1 MKDHENRDAEPP
13 RECPNSLKALVYF
26 NFVLL
31 FFVGIM
37 FFGDLKNVDDLDEVG
52 FLGLLYAFLFLFILA
67 FAIRDGKPGGRLR
80 SVAHLPTFSRRVR
93 QETEYRLDSWFERV
107 SLLSRRSWRQSNGEM
122 SRSRTS
128 CYLVFRAS
136 RVRR

>member
-1 MKDHENRDAEPP
+1 MNDHENRDAEPP

-80 SVAHLPTFSRRVR
+80 SVAHLLLILVGPIGI
-93 QETEYRLDSWFERV
+93 
-107 SLLSRRSWRQSNGEM
+107 SLNWCWIKGPASNGENRM
-122 SRSRTS
+122 AAHCCTTPPPIGTSR
-128 CYLVFRAS
+128 F
-136 RVRR
+136 

>member
-1 MKDHENRDAEPP
+1 MNDHENRDAEPP

-67 FAIRDGKPGGRLR
+67 FAIRDRKPGVRRR
-80 SVAHLPTFSRRVR
+80 SVAHLLLILVGPLGGPAAGPGTRRPPV
-93 QETEYRLDSWFERV
+93 
-107 SLLSRRSWRQSNGEM
+107 GEDKDG
-122 SRSRTS
+122 RTTS
-128 CYLVFRAS
+128 GTSTGTRTVPWG
-136 RVRR
+136 